1 MQMKIGPYPIHPIC
15 ASVPDMT
22 GDEYSELIASMR
34 RVGFDPNCPVIVH
47 IGVILD
53 GRHRLKA
60 AIELGIKPIFEN
72 FKGTTEQEVRDFIY
86 LQACIR
92 RQLSAGQKAVLA
104 LGSLPGIQ
112 EEAKARMRAGSK
124 TDPSTGQVLGSNGGG
139 RATEIAAKAVG
150 VGRTSVELAKQI
162 QEAKPELLDEV
173 RAGNITLAEAKRK
186 IEPTKES
193 SDDIKDELGNAIED
207 ESVAEAFIQAQD
219 IADIERLLRSART
232 LGEAFAKTPASSS
245 FRADQF
251 TAHIG
256 NAFRV
261 LKFAKPYAVC
271 PLMPSC
277 KTGGCKHCDG
287 HGWVAKDTYEHIPS
301 ELKA

>member
-1 MQMKIGPYPIHPIC
+1 MQNMIGHYRIHPAC
-15 ASVPDMT
+15 AAVPDMS
-22 GDEYSELIASMR
+22 GDEYGELLDSMR
-34 RVGFDPNCPVIVH
+34 RVGFLSNCPIIVH
-47 IGVILD
+47 IGEVID
-53 GRHRLKA
+53 GRHRLRGA
-60 AIELGIKPIFEN
+60 MELGITPVFEN
-72 FKGTTEQEVRDFIY
+72 FKGTTDEDVRNFVVSR
-86 LQACIR
+86 ACVG
-92 RQLSAGQKAVLA
+92 RQLNAGQKAVLA
-104 LGSLPGIQ
+104 LGLLPGIQ
-112 EEAKARMRAGSK
+112 EEAKARMLAGSK

-186 IEPTKES
+186 IEPVDES
-193 SDDIKDELGNAIED
+193 SSDIKDELGNPIED